1 MASPSQDL
9 ELFVRDALL
18 RGQPRAAIDAALVQA
33 GWSPQQ
39 TRSVLDA
46 YADVD
51 FPVPVPRPR
60 ASLSA
65 REAFAYLVMFATLY
79 FGAWNLGSLL
89 FDLINRTWPDP
100 ALNQYVFRST
110 DGSIRWAMAALI
122 IAFPVFVFVARR
134 VARDVALHPIKR
146 LSAIRRWLTYVT
158 LFLAATVLIGDTTTL
173 VYNALGGELTL
184 RFVLKVLVVA
194 AIAGGVFGY
203 YLADLRR
210 EEGEAARGR
219 PAGQWFLVGAG
230 IAVAASLAAAIA
242 VIGSP
247 AQQRAQRF
255 DERRVRMLEQVASAV
270 ERHAASER
278 RLPVSLD
285 ALRAWS
291 PGAPQSWNDPQTG
304 RPIEYRVI
312 DARRYELCAVF
323 ATMQGEGADGPMAEE
338 WRHPAGRHC
347 FVRPVPA
354 NDAAAAAAEAAAM
367 AADAVRAT
375 AGAAPP
381 R

>member
-1 MASPSQDL
+1 MTSPSQDL

-18 RGQPRAAIDAALVQA
+18 RGQSRAAIDAALVQA

-46 YADVD
+46 YADVE

-146 LSAIRRWLTYVT
+146 LSAIRRWLTYIT
-158 LFLAATVLIGDTTTL
+158 LFLAAAVLIGDTTTL

-194 AIAGGVFGY
+194 TIAGGVFGY
-203 YLADLRR
+203 YLRDLRR
-210 EEGEAARGR
+210 EEGQGAGGR
-219 PAGQWFLVGAG
+219 ATGTWFLVAAG
-230 IAVAASLAAAIA
+230 VAVVASLLAAIA
-242 VIGSP
+242 VIGP
-247 AQQRAQRF
+247 PTRQRAQRF
-255 DERRVRMLEQVASAV
+255 DERRVQGLQQVASEI
-270 ERHAASER
+270 ERYAASER
-278 RLPVSLD
+278 RLPADLD
-285 ALRAWS
+285 TLQRWS
-291 PGAPQSWNDPQTG
+291 PGDGRRWNDPQSG
-304 RPIEYRVI
+304 RRFDYRAL

-323 ATMQGEGADGPMAEE
+323 ATPIADGDDAPPFDD

-347 FVRPVPA
+347 FVRSVPA
-354 NDAAAAAAEAAAM
+354 QDAAAADAAA
-367 AADAVRAT
+367 
-375 AGAAPP
+375 
-381 R
+381 

>member
-18 RGQPRAAIDAALVQA
+18 RGQSRAAIDAALVQA
-33 GWSPQQ
+33 GWSPHQ

-100 ALNQYVFRST
+100 AMASYVFRSS

-134 VARDVALHPIKR
+134 VALDVAAHPIKR
-146 LSAIRRWLTYVT
+146 LSAIRRWLTYIT

-184 RFVLKVLVVA
+184 RFVLKVLVVG

-210 EEGEAARGR
+210 EEGTDARGR
-219 PAGQWFLVGAG
+219 PAGRWFLVVAG
-230 IAVAASLAAAIA
+230 LAVVASLVAAIA

-247 AQQRAQRF
+247 ARQREQRM
-255 DERRVRMLEQVASAV
+255 DEARVRTLERIASEV
-270 ERHAASER
+270 ERYAAAER
-278 RLPVSLD
+278 HLPVSLD
-285 ALRAWS
+285 VLAQWS
-291 PGAPQSWNDPQTG
+291 PAVG
-304 RPIEYRVI
+304 RDWRDSPDARAIDYRIV

-323 ATMQGEGADGPMAEE
+323 AAAQPDDGGAPMFDE

-347 FVRPVPA
+347 FVRPIPA
-354 NDAAAAAAEAAAM
+354 QDAAAAAADAAA
-367 AADAVRAT
+367 AA
-375 AGAAPP
+375 AGAAVP
-381 R
+381 RNTP